1 MTSVEHSITINR
13 PVEEVFAYASDWKKW
28 HEWFEGVSSF
38 KPVTKTRKGNGA
50 RYAYKAK
57 IMGLAIPVEI
67 EIHDFIPD
75 KGWKG
80 RSTRGT
86 PHRTRW
92 EFESAGLGTRFTYG
106 LEFRLPVPVVGPLM
120 DRLFLKPQWEKLLR
134 NSLQNLNLKLT
145 CIES

>member
-13 PVEEVFAYASDWKKW
+13 PVQEVFAYASDWERW

-38 KPVTKTRKGNGA
+38 RPVTENRKGNGA
-50 RYAYKAK
+50 RYAYKAS
-57 IMGLAIPVEI
+57 IMGLAVPVEI

-80 RSTRGT
+80 RSTKGI

-92 EFESAGLGTRFTYG
+92 EFKPAGQGTSFTFG
-106 LEFRLPVPVVGPLM
+106 MDFRMPVPLIGPLF
-120 DRLFLKPQWEKLLR
+120 DKLILKPQWKRILRKSLL
-134 NSLQNLNLKLT
+134 NLNQKLT
-145 CIES
+145 S